1 MLRQVLQKREDN
13 DRSQVT
19 EEERRYGIQGKGLD
33 VDTAM
38 MLNTMELKTCRVWIL
53 NAVLIRI
60 DGGKPMVTASIVSV
74 NVITE
79 NDGKAGR
86 VGDLRREEK
95 CELVISENRKVT
107 KRGMCGRIAHLRL
120 VVTNVK

>member
-1 MLRQVLQKREDN
+1 MLRQVLQEREDN

-19 EEERRYGIQGKGLD
+19 EEGRRYGIQGNGLD

-38 MLNTMELKTCRVWIL
+38 MLNTMELKKRRVWIL
-53 NAVLIRI
+53 NAVIIRI

-79 NDGKAGR
+79 NDGN
-86 VGDLRREEK
+86 VGE
-95 CELVISENRKVT
+95 
-107 KRGMCGRIAHLRL
+107 
-120 VVTNVK
+120 